1 MPAPVQ
7 VVLSAVFTTHQPTH
21 GCTLYTGSVTDQ
33 TDGKGTAVYVML
45 EIELQFA
52 HGKPFDD
59 AEAFLEIS
67 WGNVM
72 QKIHLNKEKSD
83 ASKLAKLIDS
93 TTKQLRKSY
102 EQQKMPPL
110 VSSAVASD
118 GWPIQVNLYLE
129 DGGTYTMVGPS
140 EWQNTASA
148 HIMIAMAIGDT
159 VKSCAEMELYGVTNT
174 QCNVVPIARIC
185 IGKHVAYLPVS
196 WVTFEEV
203 PSYLAS
209 LGNQIAQRLK
219 CLQDWHA
226 SDILNLYL
234 EDAQEQDTVMKQP
247 SLGEEDAGLDPDRKK
262 KKKALGA
269 EGTERNPDRKKKKKA
284 LGEEDAG
291 LDPDRKKKKKTRG
304 RD

>member
-1 MPAPVQ
+1 
-7 VVLSAVFTTHQPTH
+7 
-21 GCTLYTGSVTDQ
+21 
-33 TDGKGTAVYVML
+33 ML

-140 EWQNTASA
+140 EWQNTASV